1 MSDDSIRDNLIE
13 VFVAEAVECLQALD
27 AALRPRDGG
36 MPKIEAVHELYRVGH
51 KLKGAAALYQFH
63 GISAI
68 GDLFERIL
76 EHARATPEVVWTQ
89 VVGLLRELAD
99 DLRSRL
105 EMASQTGG
113 EPSFDAES
121 WQGRYQAIL
130 SSPAA
135 DVPAGQASATPAARD
150 GESSVSVD
158 NAGHEF
164 GESQIWTSDVIV
176 PPIDAEVLEYFVPEI
191 EELLASAEGHT
202 AELAKNPDDP
212 DRVHH
217 LFRAVHTMKG
227 SSYTV
232 GYQVIGDVALPLE
245 DCLRGLRDRRVSLPP
260 RVLDLTREM
269 LVLIRRII
277 QRDPNSIERLKEDIP
292 TLLGKLRAPSVA
304 APTQASVH
312 GTASD
317 QSAPQTAATAAAL
330 VPSVPVAA
338 ATPPVAAAMAT
349 SAAAAQPGMDTAGHA
364 TPELTNAYLLP
375 DLDAE
380 VLSYFVPE
388 AQEHLEALEA
398 HLLKLEKD
406 PHNAELI
413 NQLFRSAH
421 TLKGS
426 AFTVG
431 FTPIGDLVHYVEDLM
446 GALREGKTKLAPGTT
461 DAILKSVD
469 VVRLLIR
476 RDASILPQIR
486 SRFTAVVGELR
497 RLTDGAGAVIS
508 AKATLIP
515 NSTPTPVQDTAPKE
529 GGQGEEG
536 TTGQGSDVIRVN
548 RERLEKLLNLV
559 GELVI
564 GRGRLEQR
572 LVALEHLANQVQA
585 FKGKMVDTVR
595 GFEEK
600 HAFTLPSQS
609 TSPAPAGP
617 AIPGLQD
624 FGALEFDK
632 YDDFNILARR
642 ISEVTADVTESM
654 SQLSSSI
661 RHARED
667 MSQLHHLTLGMR
679 DEIARARMVAIGT
692 PFTRFRR
699 AVREMARATGKEVAL
714 ITSGEQTEVD
724 TNIVERLVDPLI
736 HLVRNAVYHGIE
748 PTGVRIAACK
758 PAVGTVYLHAAHRGN
773 AITIEVEDDG
783 AGIDPEKLKA
793 KAVSKGLISQQAAK
807 SMTEA
812 DAMKLI
818 FLPGFSTAESV
829 GDQAGRGVG
838 LDAVKK
844 TIESMNG
851 FIDIETAKGIGTKFT
866 LSLPLTL
873 LIATALLVRVGSL
886 RYAIPLQS
894 VREVTVPGANALQ
907 RIASQV
913 VLQIGE
919 EAVPV
924 QPLTQVLTG
933 MPADLPSAAPIVLV
947 RGAKGTLGLA
957 VDELLGRQEIVVKP
971 LGALKILERSYFSG
985 ATIDPEGRVVLVV
998 DVARIGASESTAS
1011 AVEGTSIEAIEDG
1024 TALAASASQPATGPA
1039 ILLIDDSLS
1048 IRKFVA
1054 RMLETAGY
1062 TVDTAVDGEEGTRKA
1077 SANAYRMIITDLE
1090 MPKLN
1095 GYEVIQALRARPQTQ
1110 TVPIV
1115 VMTTRAGDKHKQLA
1129 LNIGASGYIAKPVE
1143 ERALIAEVERWV
1155 GAPTAARK
1163 G

>member
-13 VFVAEAVECLQALD
+13 VFVAEAVECLHALD
-27 AALRPRDGG
+27 TALRSCDGAI
-36 MPKIEAVHELYRVGH
+36 PAADAVQEQYRVGH

-76 EHARATPEVVWTQ
+76 EHARATPEVIWPQ
-89 VVGLLRELAD
+89 VVGLLRELLD

-105 EMASQTGG
+105 EAASQTGS
-113 EPSFDAES
+113 EPSFDAER

-130 SSPAA
+130 SGPGRDRSK
-135 DVPAGQASATPAARD
+135 GEASATPGAQA
-150 GESSVSVD
+150 GESSES
-158 NAGHEF
+158 
-164 GESQIWTSDVIV
+164 GEDAATESGELHIWASDVIV
-176 PPIDAEVLEYFVPEI
+176 PAIDAEVLEYFVPEI
-191 EELLASAEGHT
+191 EELLAT
-202 AELAKNPDDP
+202 AEEHATALAKNPDDP

-245 DCLRGLRDRRVSLPP
+245 DCLRGLRDRRVALPP
-260 RVLDLTREM
+260 RVLELTTQM
-269 LVLIRRII
+269 LGLIRTII
-277 QRDPNSIERLKEDIP
+277 QRKPDSVERLKQDIP
-292 TLLGKLRAPSVA
+292 NLLRQLRVPSAGAQTQPPVHDTA
-304 APTQASVH
+304 ALQPS
-312 GTASD
+312 
-317 QSAPQTAATAAAL
+317 PQTAPTAMA
-330 VPSVPVAA
+330 VGTRGPEA
-338 ATPPVAAAMAT
+338 ATESSGQTM
-349 SAAAAQPGMDTAGHA
+349 S
-364 TPELTNAYLLP
+364 ELSDAYLLP
-375 DLDAE
+375 ELDAE

-398 HLLKLEKD
+398 YLLKLEKD
-406 PHNAELI
+406 PHNPELI
-413 NQLFRSAH
+413 HQLFRIAH

-469 VVRLLIR
+469 VVRLLMR

-486 SRFTAVVGELR
+486 SRFSAVVGELQ
-497 RLTDGAGAVIS
+497 RLSDGSAAVIP
-508 AKATLIP
+508 AKATPIA
-515 NSTPTPVQDTAPKE
+515 TPPTRSVPEAAPKE
-529 GGQGEEG
+529 GAQGEEAA
-536 TTGQGSDVIRVN
+536 TGQSSDVIRVN

-572 LVALEHLANQVQA
+572 LLALETLANQVQA
-585 FKGKMVDTVR
+585 FKGKMVETVR

-609 TSPAPAGP
+609 ASPAAGP

-624 FGALEFDK
+624 FGSLEFDK

-661 RHARED
+661 RNARED
-667 MSQLHHLTLGMR
+667 MSQLHHLTLSMR

-699 AVREMARATGKEVAL
+699 AVREMARATGKEVTL

-748 PTGVRIAACK
+748 PTGTRIAACK

-793 KAVSKGLISQQAAK
+793 KAVSKGLITQQIAK
-807 SMTEA
+807 SMSEA
-812 DAMKLI
+812 EAMKLI
-818 FLPGFSTAESV
+818 FLPGFSTAESI

-851 FIDIETAKGIGTKFT
+851 FIEIETAKGIGTKFT
-866 LSLPLTL
+866 LNLPLTL
-873 LIATALLVRVGSL
+873 LIATALLVRVGSV

-894 VREVTVPGANALQ
+894 VLEVTLPGANALQ
-907 RIASQV
+907 RVASQI
-913 VLQIGE
+913 VLQVGE

-924 QPLTQVLTG
+924 QALTQVLTG
-933 MPADLPSAAPIVLV
+933 MPADLPGASPIVLV
-947 RGAKGTLGLA
+947 RGAKGPVGLA

-971 LGALKILERSYFSG
+971 LGALKILERSCFSG

-998 DVARIGASESTAS
+998 DVARIGASESAS
-1011 AVEGTSIEAIEDG
+1011 VAFEEGSAGALEAG
-1024 TALAASASQPATGPA
+1024 TAAPALESQTATGPA
-1039 ILLIDDSLS
+1039 VLLVDDSLS

-1054 RMLETAGY
+1054 RMLESAGY
-1062 TVDTAVDGEEGTRKA
+1062 TVDTAVDGEEGVRKA
-1077 SANAYRMIITDLE
+1077 SATSYRMIITDLE

-1110 TVPIV
+1110 SVPIV

-1163 G
+1163 D